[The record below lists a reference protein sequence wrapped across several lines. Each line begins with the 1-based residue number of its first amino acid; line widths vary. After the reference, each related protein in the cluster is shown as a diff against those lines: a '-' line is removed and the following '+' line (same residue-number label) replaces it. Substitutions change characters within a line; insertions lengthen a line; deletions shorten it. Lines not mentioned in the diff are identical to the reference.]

1 MAAVEARA
9 WPDERGAGGAR
20 EVYEGG
26 QGGWGLEG
34 EAVEHFDFEEAVE
47 AAGPTAVEVEAGGLL
62 ANEFTDNHVILGG
75 ASPHLFL
82 HGQSTFASMEA
93 VRGPPPHYKEGGGGS
108 TLLLHRAFCDADCVV
123 DLAAARARVFMG
135 DDTTLGADDAG
146 DAHWT
151 ERVCVTAVN
160 TTVPWAKYGTLA
172 ARFAAL
178 QGTRHHRMAI
188 IQG

>member
-1 MAAVEARA
+1 MHIELDWCKSKRWVGDHTDGTWPGLQEAIWRALTIRLHRTRSSRGVQGYTAAASSILRRVRRDLSSLISAHGEHVVIVRLT
-9 WPDERGAGGAR
+9 GAGTGTSKFRSVITGAFINR
-20 EVYEGG
+20 
-26 QGGWGLEG
+26 
-34 EAVEHFDFEEAVE
+34 
-47 AAGPTAVEVEAGGLL
+47 
-62 ANEFTDNHVILGG
+62 
-75 ASPHLFL
+75 
-82 HGQSTFASMEA
+82 
-93 VRGPPPHYKEGGGGS
+93 
-108 TLLLHRAFCDADCVV
+108 
-123 DLAAARARVFMG
+123 FMG

-160 TTVPWAKYGTLA
+160 TTVPWAKYGTDLA